1 MVLAG
6 EFSRTGVVLILPRL
20 LLGRHL
26 SHPRVRAYAGQ
37 EVAVEFAHPVPAHA
51 DGELLP
57 EASLYRAEVR
67 PLGLR
72 VVGGRAG
79 ARAGGLVPEPAGT

>member
-1 MVLAG
+1 
-6 EFSRTGVVLILPRL
+6 
-20 LLGRHL
+20 
-26 SHPRVRAYAGQ
+26 
-37 EVAVEFAHPVPAHA
+37 
-51 DGELLP
+51 LP